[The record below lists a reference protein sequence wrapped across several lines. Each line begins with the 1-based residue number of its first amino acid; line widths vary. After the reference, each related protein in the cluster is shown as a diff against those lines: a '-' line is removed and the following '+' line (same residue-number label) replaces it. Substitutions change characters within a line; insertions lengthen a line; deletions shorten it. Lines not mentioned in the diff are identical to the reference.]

1 MVTLRIFSFRLYVTF
16 QIDYA
21 QYYANSS
28 LENKI
33 TLHPIIYKVEREA
46 WDLENYNTK
55 EAHLAHNL
63 IRSKSNAW
71 AYECE
76 LRLLNVYK
84 YGFTK
89 TPSNWLKSIAIGMD
103 PERELQ
109 DKLKDIGNALNV
121 PELSCKMNKK
131 EYKIDIPGL
140 GINGKDGRTH
150 YKEVIGSEIFE
161 L

>member
-71 AYECE
+71 
-76 LRLLNVYK
+76 
-84 YGFTK
+84 
-89 TPSNWLKSIAIGMD
+89 
-103 PERELQ
+103 
-109 DKLKDIGNALNV
+109 
-121 PELSCKMNKK
+121 
-131 EYKIDIPGL
+131 
-140 GINGKDGRTH
+140 GI
-150 YKEVIGSEIFE
+150 
-161 L
+161 